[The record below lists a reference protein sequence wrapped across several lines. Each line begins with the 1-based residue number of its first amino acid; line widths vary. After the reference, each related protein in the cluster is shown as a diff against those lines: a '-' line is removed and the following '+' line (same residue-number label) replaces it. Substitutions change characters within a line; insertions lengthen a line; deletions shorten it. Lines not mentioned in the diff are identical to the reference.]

1 MTRETKIR
9 FNERTMADKENKNPS
24 NAAGKFY
31 VDSQCIGCAFC
42 ASNAEGFFALGDD
55 GCAYVKQQPAS
66 AEDIALCEEAKSS
79 CPVEAI
85 GDDGE

>member
-1 MTRETKIR
+1 
-9 FNERTMADKENKNPS
+9 MADKNDKNSANVP
-24 NAAGKFY
+24 GKFY

-42 ASNAEGFFALGDD
+42 VSNAEGFFELGDD
-55 GCAYVKQQPAS
+55 GCAHVAKQPETDA
-66 AEDIALCEEAKSS
+66 DIALCEEAKNS